1 MDDTAF
7 YTARYYRTAAR
18 NREYVFNRHQE
29 RFVFR
34 TIRLRNVVVY
44 RIHQFNDRIVT
55 DLRVAVFQNCQSGT
69 FDNRNLVAR
78 KTVRAQQIAD
88 FHFYQFQKFRI
99 VYLVYLVHVNDNRRY
114 TYLTSQ
120 KNVFA
125 RLRHRTVCG

>member
-1 MDDTAF
+1 M
-7 YTARYYRTAAR
+7 
-18 NREYVFNRHQE
+18 
-29 RFVFR
+29 
-34 TIRLRNVVVY
+34 
-44 RIHQFNDRIVT
+44 T

-125 RLRHRTVCG
+125 RLRHRTVSRRYDQNRTVHLRRTRNHVLYIVRVTRAVYVRIVTLRRFVLYV